1 MASII
6 TKKYLSKTFNVPF
19 YERSSESYKLR
30 MKVGR
35 ANSADEIV
43 DNNANIRDAAHEF
56 ITSYLPEFYSA
67 LYDEEYFTTEAGGD
81 LDLANEIRL
90 AVQDSITV
98 NTFYQTSP
106 PSNKTVVIF
115 RSVYDF
121 DNKREELLFDGTMPD
136 FDANLAFFNEQQN
149 IEGEISETTLTVGT
163 LGSQN
168 DLLNNGLKTFDT
180 QYGGFEGQIDINVA
194 FGPLQLQATGIL
206 NLLVTILSKQLKTQN
221 PNYDFSEA
229 DTITIVFGK
238 KRGKLAVSRIDYLLI
253 EDSIES
259 QPLRV
264 GYFSIIKNNKL
275 LKDPLTLA
283 ILRNY
288 QNLLSAFQ
296 GAQSGLSPYSFF
308 DFLND
313 DSVRDSLGL
322 TGDLIENFQL
332 QPKKDLTNELL
343 RVASDQGLIDVNNV
357 DDLEKGFKDYFTSE
371 EYRKLKQE
379 VADNPEV
386 FKRVAAAQSVKALTT
401 AADITNTIAN
411 VIEQGPLGLV
421 QKNNP
426 KVAYIMRQFGIDEIA
441 KEAFLCLTFGASA
454 AAARVGRAT
463 SNALTS
469 AAASIYIPPDLP
481 KPAPISLPEVDFKQF
496 KPFTISGDL
505 WKQIEK
511 ALVDT
516 VQQIVLEI
524 IKQLADLL
532 RENCPTTSPRS
543 TDYGE
548 NDITSFINNN
558 PNPQLEGLPQV
569 GATSQLEQLSA
580 KNGLSVQQ
588 TLDYLSALSSILSS
602 IDICTLMLNRN
613 DAPSDLLDKIL
624 DFNAEYSDTA
634 VGERL
639 DSITQI
645 LGFFED
651 LSASVD
657 VTDLCNQIANE
668 LYALNQDN
676 VCLDTGIFDDENIDE
691 LLRLIED
698 GLVIDLP
705 RVQLECPDSEF
716 LDPTIGKSVPE
727 TFNVLAETV
736 QLQFI
741 ASGDSVKEIML
752 QPVQANESPMLSGI
766 QYADELRGVEREL
779 GPGISPEF
787 LEKIV
792 SVLQDVK
799 EGFDD
804 LETRLEECDVDIAR
818 VLGTDQAAA
827 IGTVS
832 TMAGALTDA
841 SNDPNFRDAIQN
853 VIDNIQGLDNQA
865 NIENPVFTTY
875 KFNQNFVDALR
886 DYIIPET
893 FEYDPQT
900 LQTLT
905 QRFYSSYFI
914 EPGAADE
921 YKDLQLLF
929 RFAEE
934 NDISVLPSLNESGQ
948 HFHYYVN
955 VANDPNGLGYVIHQ
969 DDEAIF
975 SPNNSTLTRQTA
987 GLPANEYD
995 INDFTRI
1002 DPPYTS
1008 NQLRYVTGHVS
1019 VNTSNNAISVYLSR
1033 NDLDDDEYTVLE
1045 EAQLFIMNQYPNAE
1059 MRNVVPQVR
1068 YQNYDVQYNVPTGPE
1083 FYGYQI
1089 NGRLDTTIEAPQDG
1103 DGVHDIENGL
1113 YIGSHIHPGYPE
1125 LGPATLQA
1133 PFAVDQQAT
1142 STTTAYQPLA
1152 ENLENSFLESFASTG
1167 VGEQVGTPP
1176 SGFPNSLAI
1185 TYPAKP
1191 ADYEEPQLIADFNLQ
1206 RFFLNNAEDEIIGGS
1221 KTATVSEIE
1230 YNDSSVNSLGDTA
1243 NAFVYKFA
1251 EAIIS
1256 ELESPDTEDGLEVY
1270 YSDFPQA
1277 YGQLVDNAFDYVLNN
1292 GIFDAATLQSLNF
1305 FTQTENCPPSELGD
1319 LLDIDGIIQQM
1330 MDEYKEGCADVI
1342 PLSSKIRNVI
1352 KYGMY
1357 QLLVQVHIAEFIIK
1371 NIFVMSAY
1379 NIEGLLDR
1387 DSFVFT
1393 FIRAQ
1398 VLQSLLAYFNQTG
1411 PQLGNVVRLDLVSY
1425 FNIKT
1430 KRLSVA
1436 NQGGI
1441 LYQDGTV
1448 AIPDGTEF
1456 SVTTE
1461 DTFFG
1466 FDEILDFMIIDR
1478 IDRSR
1483 LAINNALRK
1492 ALPNTNQLS
1501 FDESVLRTLPG
1512 LTVETDT
1519 PEAISQILSSID
1531 ESSLTAEVLN
1541 IPEVGLMMTLRV
1553 ENVYADNSTA
1563 SEEVS
1568 QTYENLTTLQRQ
1580 ENNLAPIEYDISD
1593 FTRIDPPY
1601 TSNQLRYVTG
1611 HVSVNT
1617 SNNAISVYT
1626 AVNDI
1631 DDDEFT
1637 VLSAATAEVAALYP
1651 QYTNVEMRNV
1661 VAQVRFQYMDFNF
1674 NPPIPTGPE
1683 FYGYQI
1689 NGRLD
1694 TTLEQPSTTET
1705 LEEILGDPIDSN
1717 RHFKLWFK
1725 KGNDVYLLIDLGYTP
1740 AGGPPEPPVIPIPPV
1755 EESEGLL
1762 QQESDPV
1769 IATEVP
1775 AYVSGP

>member
-1 MASII
+1 MTSII

-19 YERSSESYKLR
+19 YERSSESSKVR

-43 DNNANIRDAAHEF
+43 GNSANIRDAAREF

-67 LYDEEYFTTEAGGD
+67 LYDEEYFATEANGD
-81 LDLANEIRL
+81 LDLANQLVLDI
-90 AVQDSITV
+90 QDSITV
-98 NTFYQTSP
+98 ESFYQTFP

-115 RSVYDF
+115 RSVYNF
-121 DNKREELLFDGTMPD
+121 DKKREELLSNDTMPD
-136 FDANLAFFNEQQN
+136 FDANLAFFNEQQS
-149 IEGEISETTLTVGT
+149 IVGEISETTLTVGT

-168 DLLNNGLKTFDT
+168 NLLNNGLKSFDT

-206 NLLVTILSKQLKTQN
+206 NVLVAILSEQTKIQS
-221 PNYDFSEA
+221 PSYDFSEA
-229 DTITIVFGK
+229 DTITIIFGK
-238 KRGKLAVSRIDYLLI
+238 KRGKLAVSRIDYLLV

-288 QNLLSAFQ
+288 QNLLTAFQ
-296 GAQSGLSPYSFF
+296 GNIDTQNPYSFF

-332 QPKKDLTNELL
+332 QPKKDMTNELL
-343 RVASDQGLIDVNNV
+343 RVASDQGLIDINNV
-357 DDLEKGFKDYFTSE
+357 DQLEKGFKDYFTSE

-401 AADITNTIAN
+401 AADVSNTIAN
-411 VIEQGPLGLV
+411 VIEQGPLGLI
-421 QKNNP
+421 QKKNP

-463 SNALTS
+463 ANALTS
-469 AAASIYIPPDLP
+469 AAASVYIPPDLP
-481 KPAPISLPEVDFKQF
+481 KRAPISLPEIDFEKF

-511 ALVDT
+511 VLIDT

-543 TDYGE
+543 TDYGQ
-548 NDITSFINNN
+548 NDITSFINDNS
-558 PNPQLEGLPQV
+558 NPQLDGLPQV
-569 GATSQLEQLSA
+569 GATSQLDQLSA

-613 DAPSDLLDKIL
+613 DAPPDLLDKIL
-624 DFNAEYSDTA
+624 DFNAEYSDTV

-657 VTDLCNQIANE
+657 VTDLCNQIAND

-676 VCLDTGIFDDENIDE
+676 VCLDAGIFDDENIND

-705 RVQLECPDSEF
+705 DLDLDCPDSEF

-752 QPVQANESPMLSGI
+752 QPVQANESPVLSGI
-766 QYADELRGVEREL
+766 QYADELRGIERDL

-787 LEKIV
+787 LQKIV

-799 EGFDD
+799 DGFDD
-804 LETRLEECDVDIAR
+804 LETRLQECDVDIAR
-818 VLGTDQAAA
+818 ILGTDQAAA

-853 VIDNIQGLDNQA
+853 VIDNIQGLDNPA

-875 KFNQNFVDALR
+875 KFNQNFIDALR

-893 FEYDPQT
+893 FEYDSQT

-905 QRFYSSYFI
+905 QRFYSSYI
-914 EPGAADE
+914 VAAGEPDA

-934 NDISVLPSLNESGQ
+934 NDISLLPSLNESGQ

-955 VANDPNGLGYVIHQ
+955 AANDPSGLGYVIHQ
-969 DDEAIF
+969 DDEPIF
-975 SPNNSTLTRQTA
+975 SPNSTLVRQEA

-1008 NQLRYVTGHVS
+1008 NQLRYVNTHVS
-1019 VNTSNNAISVYLSR
+1019 TNTTTNAISVYLSF
-1033 NDLDDDEYTVLE
+1033 NDLDDKDEYYVLE

-1089 NGRLDTTIEAPQDG
+1089 NGRLDVTIEDPQVG
-1103 DGVHDIENGL
+1103 DGVHDTENGI
-1113 YIGSHIHPGYPE
+1113 YIPSHNHPGYPE
-1125 LGPATLQA
+1125 WGPSTLQA
-1133 PFAVDQQAT
+1133 PFAIDQQAT
-1142 STTTAYQPLA
+1142 STTTAFQPLA
-1152 ENLENSFLESFASTG
+1152 ENLQNSFLESYANTG
-1167 VGEQVGTPP
+1167 LGEQVGTPP

-1191 ADYEEPQLIADFNLQ
+1191 EDYEEPQLIADFNLR

-1256 ELESPDTEDGLEVY
+1256 EMDSPDTENGLEVY

-1330 MDEYKEGCADVI
+1330 MDEYKEGCADDI

-1357 QLLVQVHIAEFIIK
+1357 QLLVQVHIAEVIIK
-1371 NIFVMSAY
+1371 NIFVLSAY
-1379 NIEGLLDR
+1379 NIDGLLDR
-1387 DSFVFT
+1387 DNFVFA
-1393 FIRAQ
+1393 FIRGQ
-1398 VLQSLLAYFNQTG
+1398 ILQSLLVYFDQNG

-1425 FNIKT
+1425 FNTKT
-1430 KRLSVA
+1430 KRIPVV

-1461 DTFFG
+1461 PTFFG
-1466 FDEILDFMIIDR
+1466 FDEILDFIITDR

-1519 PEAISQILSSID
+1519 PEAISQILSNIE

-1541 IPEVGLMMTLRV
+1541 IPEVGLIMTLRV
-1553 ENVYADNSTA
+1553 ENIYADSSTA
-1563 SEEVS
+1563 SEEAA

-1580 ENNLAPIEYDISD
+1580 ENNLAPIEYDPGD
-1593 FTRIDPPY
+1593 FTLINPPY
-1601 TSNQLRYVTG
+1601 TSSQLRYVNG
-1611 HVSVNT
+1611 HVSINT
-1617 SNNAISVYT
+1617 SNNAVSVYT
-1626 AVNDI
+1626 ARNDI

-1637 VLSAATAEVAALYP
+1637 VLSVAQAEVAALYP
-1651 QYTNVEMRNV
+1651 QYANVEMRNV
-1661 VAQVRFQYMDFNF
+1661 VAQVRFQYVDFSF
-1674 NPPIPTGPE
+1674 NPPIPSGPE
-1683 FYGYQI
+1683 FYGYQV

-1694 TTLEQPSTTET
+1694 TTLEQPTAAEAI
-1705 LEEILGDPIDSN
+1705 EEILGDPIDSN

-1740 AGGPPEPPVIPIPPV
+1740 AGGPPEPPPSLIPPV
-1755 EESEGLL
+1755 AESEGLL
-1762 QQESDPV
+1762 QYSQDNFSTPSIPPMV
-1769 IATEVP
+1769 
-1775 AYVSGP
+1775 GP